1 MKTALAS
8 ILAVAFSCS
17 MMPAA
22 HASDDSQLAYQVR
35 KAEALG
41 GVNMSHVMV
50 LTRSGQV
57 TLVGWVDDGL
67 DQVAKAE
74 RAATSVAGVT
84 GVDNWLTRGR

>member
-1 MKTALAS
+1 MKAALAS

-17 MMPAA
+17 MIPAA
-22 HASDDSQLAYQVR
+22 HADDGQLAQQVR

-57 TLVGWVDDGL
+57 TLVGWVDDGF
-67 DQVAKAE
+67 DQVGKAQ
-74 RAATSVAGVT
+74 RAATASVSEAS
-84 GVDNWLTRGR
+84 RGG

>member
-1 MKTALAS
+1 MKAALAS

-17 MMPAA
+17 MIPAA
-22 HASDDSQLAYQVR
+22 HADDGQLAYQVR

-57 TLVGWVDDGL
+57 TLVGWVDNGF
-67 DQVAKAE
+67 DQVGKAQ

-84 GVDNWLTRGR
+84 GVDNWLTRGQ